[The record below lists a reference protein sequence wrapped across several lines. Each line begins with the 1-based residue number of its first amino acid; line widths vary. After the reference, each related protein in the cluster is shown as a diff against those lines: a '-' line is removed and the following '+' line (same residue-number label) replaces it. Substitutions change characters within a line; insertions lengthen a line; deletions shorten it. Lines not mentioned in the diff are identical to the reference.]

1 MKIAISYK
9 HVESHSTVE
18 SEIDRHIVKLE
29 RLLKAYSPDL
39 VQLHG
44 TFAKNAHKEEQSCT
58 LNLSL
63 PTGSLHATGTDTHVR
78 ASCKRAFSELEA
90 QIKKHQSRLRK
101 DYEWKRKRPRP
112 ALAS

>member
-9 HVESHSTVE
+9 HVDSHATVE
-18 SEIDRHIVKLE
+18 SEVDRHVEKLQK
-29 RLLKAYSPDL
+29 LLKSYSPDL

-44 TFAKNAHKEEQSCT
+44 TFSKNPHKEEQSCT

-63 PTGSLHATGTDTHVR
+63 PTGSLHATGTDAHVR
-78 ASCKRAFSELEA
+78 VSCKRAFSELEA
-90 QIKKHQSRLRK
+90 QLKKHQSRLRK
-101 DYEWKRKRPRP
+101 DYEWKRKRPHP